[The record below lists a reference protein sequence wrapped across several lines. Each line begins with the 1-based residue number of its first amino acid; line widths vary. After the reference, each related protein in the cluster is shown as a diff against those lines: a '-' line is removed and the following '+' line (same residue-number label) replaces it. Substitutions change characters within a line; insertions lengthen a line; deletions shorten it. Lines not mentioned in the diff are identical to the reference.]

1 MIKKFILLLA
11 LFPLF
16 GFAKPKAKQAEVSVY
31 DLRVENLQSPLGIA
45 TGKPRFSWKI
55 SGTAQH
61 LFQTGYRILV
71 ASTAERK
78 TKVRSGTAVMCR
90 AMSNYGLLIRV

>member
-45 TGKPRFSWKI
+45 TDKP
-55 SGTAQH
+55 GVVQGQH
-61 LFQTGYRILV
+61 NIYSRRGI
-71 ASTAERK
+71 ASLLLQQPRNWRK